1 MRSMTDGKAP
11 TQQKHSRRTRMP
23 LVFICSPYRGDTQ
36 TNEQHARTY
45 CSLAVSQGCIPFA
58 PHLLFTQ
65 FLDDSKASERR
76 KGMLMGAEMLK
87 LCDELWVFGEPST
100 DMQAEIDLAKHMGI
114 PVRWKLERKRRKPNE
129 HLIPANRQQ
138 EAADQCDIGMKLWKG
153 EAE

>member
-65 FLDDSKASERR
+65 FLDDVQLEERR
-76 KGMLMGAEMLK
+76 LGLHMGMEMLRLCDALWAFDEPTQGMRAEMK
-87 LCDELWVFGEPST
+87 L
-100 DMQAEIDLAKHMGI
+100 AERMGI
-114 PVRWKLERKRRKPNE
+114 PVRRHDAKGQV
-129 HLIPANRQQ
+129 I
-138 EAADQCDIGMKLWKG
+138 AD
-153 EAE
+153 E